1 MTVRGGD
8 TWRGLIV
15 TKDATGALAV
25 PGVGPAGALYVNGVL
40 NGAAVAIAG
49 ANPYSW
55 SVVLPAL
62 AVSDRV
68 SMYITAT
75 IGGIA
80 TAGVVAEESAD
91 THLTSDL
98 SARIPAALVAGRM
111 DSSVGAMANNVLTS
125 AALDATA
132 ADEITADVWAE
143 PLPGAYAAGT
153 AGFILGN
160 IVVSLTVALTAS
172 AAFLAAI
179 ANAVWTW
186 GTRTL
191 TSLAT
196 ALVGR
201 AQEWLAAN
209 LSMEFCQGETKTVQ
223 LVITTQAGG
232 VWDITNYTVVWVLSA
247 TRGGAALITKTTAD
261 GSIVLNDPTHGGAV
275 FTLTSTET
283 NALAAQTYWHESH
296 IKSPGGV
303 ESCVLHGRCTVTE
316 STIGAI

>member
-1 MTVRGGD
+1 MASTLPPVKGTAFSFEIALVSQGD
-8 TWRGLIV
+8 TDIFQTSVTLEATDVQVSKDGGAFNNIASLPTEIGTSGVLIV
-15 TKDATGALAV
+15 ALSIDEMNADRVAVRFHDSAGDEWQDALVTIYTGAQTLNAIATTI
-25 PGVGPAGALYVNGVL
+25 GVAGAGLT
-40 NGAAVAIAG
+40 AVAPI
-49 ANPYSW
+49 
-55 SVVLPAL
+55 
-62 AVSDRV
+62 
-68 SMYITAT
+68 
-75 IGGIA
+75 
-80 TAGVVAEESAD
+80 
-91 THLTSDL
+91 
-98 SARIPAALVAGRM
+98 
-111 DSSVGAMANNVLTS
+111 
-125 AALDATA
+125 
-132 ADEITADVWAE
+132 VWAE

-153 AGFILGN
+153 AGNILGN
-160 IVVSLTVALTAS
+160 IVASLTVALTAS